1 MRCGDLAGN
10 IITTLVHVIPEY
22 DSTMCEDLFTNHHM
36 SLYNKNMMTQAVTL
50 KGGKETLKKKKG

>member
-1 MRCGDLAGN
+1 MSSGDLAGN

-50 KGGKETLKKKKG
+50 RRGEKRNFKEKR